1 MEEEIKNYNP
11 FGRGGGG
18 APMKDGSGNA
28 IGRYITTIHLGEV
41 VVRRNRP
48 SAAT

>member
-18 APMKDGSGNA
+18 APMKDADGNL
-28 IGRYITTIHLGEV
+28 I
-41 VVRRNRP
+41 
-48 SAAT
+48 SK